1 MFSVSIFQVVDRVD
15 QNLKVW
21 LQTLAGGLIDPMMK
35 DFMSNV
41 LCHKLAKD
49 AVRLSCSYV

>member
-1 MFSVSIFQVVDRVD
+1 MCCVSIFQVVDRVD
-15 QNLKVW
+15 ENLKVW
-21 LQTLAGGLIDPMMK
+21 LQSLAGELIDPMMK

-41 LCHKLAKD
+41 MCHKLAKD

>member
-1 MFSVSIFQVVDRVD
+1 MCCVSIFQVVDRVD

-35 DFMSNV
+35 YFMSNV

>member
-1 MFSVSIFQVVDRVD
+1 MCCVSILQVYDRVH

-21 LQTLAGGLIDPMMK
+21 MQSLAGELIDPMMK

-41 LCHKLAKD
+41 MCHKLAKD